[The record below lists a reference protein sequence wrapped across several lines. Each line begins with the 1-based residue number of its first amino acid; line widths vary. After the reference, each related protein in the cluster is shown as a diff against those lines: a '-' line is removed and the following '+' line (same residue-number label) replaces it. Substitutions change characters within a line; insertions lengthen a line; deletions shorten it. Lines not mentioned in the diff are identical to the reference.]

1 MSVTADTTLIA
12 QALATAR
19 ACARQ
24 AAASRTREAKDFVMQ
39 TMEQELA
46 TFESALEA
54 LRRIEAEDNG

>member
-1 MSVTADTTLIA
+1 MPVTADTTIIA

-46 TFESALEA
+46 TFEEA
-54 LRRIEAEDNG
+54 LQALKRVEDSL